1 MTSTGFD
8 PEPRWHWPQDIPSE
22 PLPTATNPAH
32 HDVPGA
38 FNEAESPCPRQG
50 HTASKPQPPSQRDRH
65 WPPRQCRI
73 CLETVLP
80 TFHPPS
86 ENIPNILQGGPSVT
100 YQSSDPDVGRLL
112 RPCKCKGSSK
122 YVHEGCLQQW
132 RHADPSYG
140 RRNFWQCP
148 TCGFQYRLERMLWG
162 RWISSVTTQIT
173 LTVAILVL
181 TVFAAGF
188 IGDVIINFYLDPYW
202 FISTRPLAEFGAKL
216 EPIMHDEDVDA
227 SWTEHFLKGFASVGL
242 LGFAKV
248 LFTSPWH
255 WWNLRGSS
263 VGGGI
268 RRAGA
273 SGRDR
278 MAGINW
284 LVVVIGVSTFLWV
297 GYPVENGRRIRQAD
311 QHSRLSIKASGP
323 GLGELWKRLAN
334 ESWTKDLRT
343 TTTMT
348 TRTLI
353 QHGKGNAMYPYSP
366 HRHISLRLRRYPFS
380 LPLVNL
386 LAMAPAYTPAWP
398 VERTHHLSCHIFLS
412 VACQSVS
419 MRKYISC

>member
-1 MTSTGFD
+1 MTSTALD
-8 PEPRWHWPQDIPSE
+8 PEPRWHWPQDTPSE
-22 PLPTATNPAH
+22 PPSNTAASSH
-32 HDVPGA
+32 HHVPGA
-38 FNEAESPCPRQG
+38 FSEDASPRPRRRP
-50 HTASKPQPPSQRDRH
+50 TAPTPQPPPQRDRH
-65 WPPRQCRI
+65 WAPRQCRI

-86 ENIPNILQGGPSVT
+86 ENIPNILQSGPSVT
-100 YQSSDPDVGRLL
+100 YESSDPDLGRLF
-112 RPCKCKGSSK
+112 RPCRCNGSSK

-148 TCGFQYRLERMLWG
+148 TCNFQYRLERMQWS
-162 RWISSVTTQIT
+162 RWISSVTTQLA
-173 LTVAILVL
+173 LTVAILFL

-202 FISTRPLAEFGAKL
+202 FISTRPWAEFGAKF
-216 EPIMHDEDVDA
+216 EPLVHDKVVEV
-227 SWTEHFLKGFASVGL
+227 SWAEHFLKGFASVGL

-268 RRAGA
+268 RRAGT

-297 GYPVENGRRIRQAD
+297 GYTVENRDRIWQAD
-311 QHSRLSIKASGP
+311 QCSRLSIKASGP
-323 GLGELWKRLAN
+323 GLGERWKKLAN
-334 ESWTKDLRT
+334 ELWTKDLMMTTMSIT
-343 TTTMT
+343 TTTQ
-348 TRTLI
+348 TLI
-353 QHGKGNAMYPYSP
+353 QHGEGNTMSLYSLP
-366 HRHISLRLRRYPFS
+366 GHIS
-380 LPLVNL
+380 
-386 LAMAPAYTPAWP
+386 
-398 VERTHHLSCHIFLS
+398 SCH
-412 VACQSVS
+412 
-419 MRKYISC
+419 